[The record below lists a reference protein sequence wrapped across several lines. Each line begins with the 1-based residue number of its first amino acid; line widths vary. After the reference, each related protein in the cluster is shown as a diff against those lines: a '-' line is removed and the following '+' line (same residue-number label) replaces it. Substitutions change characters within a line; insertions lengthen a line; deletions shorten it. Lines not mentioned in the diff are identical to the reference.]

1 MTKVQ
6 GGMAGRRVLVAE
18 DEYFI
23 AKSLV
28 RDLEKAGAEVIGPV
42 ATVAEA
48 LDLVRSG
55 ALDGAVLDI
64 NLRGEMAFAVADALL
79 ERGIPLVFASGYS
92 ADIVPARYVGITLCE
107 KPVDLGVL
115 AGVLFS
121 QTG

>member
-1 MTKVQ
+1 MTKIQ
-6 GGMAGRRVLVAE
+6 HGMAGKRVLVAE

-28 RDLEKAGAEVIGPV
+28 RDLEKAGAAVVGPV

-64 NLRGEMAFAVADALL
+64 NLRGEMAFAVADLL
-79 ERGIPLVFASGYS
+79 LDRGIPLVFASGYS
-92 ADIVPARYVGITLCE
+92 ADIVPGRHVGITLCE
-107 KPVDLGVL
+107 KPVDLG
-115 AGVLFS
+115 AIARALFS
-121 QTG
+121 RTG